1 MLVTQIKEQMYAQY
15 AKAQEWSKYLQ
26 PYFDAFNQVMNL
38 DLDKI
43 QHTLFQVPLS
53 CFDGGDLS
61 NVDKKWKENF
71 EQVTTNNIY
80 SEQNDYD
87 LYM

>member
-1 MLVTQIKEQMYAQY
+1 MLVTQIKELMYAQY

-43 QHTLFQVPLS
+43 QHTLF
-53 CFDGGDLS
+53 
-61 NVDKKWKENF
+61 
-71 EQVTTNNIY
+71 
-80 SEQNDYD
+80 
-87 LYM
+87 